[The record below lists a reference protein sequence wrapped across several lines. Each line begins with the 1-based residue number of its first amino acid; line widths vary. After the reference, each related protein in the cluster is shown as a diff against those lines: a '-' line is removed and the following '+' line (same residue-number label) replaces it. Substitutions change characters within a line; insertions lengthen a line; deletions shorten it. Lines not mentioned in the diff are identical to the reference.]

1 MKKNQIQ
8 SVYRLHKMLGEKFGD
23 DALSSRSL
31 ATIMNK
37 KIVIRS
43 KAIQQLSSILKVHPS
58 EFIKDTDIASH
69 FKSFDALKI
78 KYKGKDALI
87 VENLSSED
95 SPFSIEKL
103 YIYPNRRTPYI
114 ENTKN
119 SIPMLTFYVLRGIL
133 DVVFLEGLKKKH
145 AKFKGGDSGAFS
157 NLNKTYFL
165 GNKSKHICIVLVIC
179 SPAGLNLQNLIRSKS
194 KPSPETKN
202 SKNKKPIRE
211 IGYGLS
217 ETSFFEYI

>member
-1 MKKNQIQ
+1 MKKNRIQ
-8 SVYRLHKMLGEKFGD
+8 SVYRLHKMLGEKFGG

-37 KIVIRS
+37 KTVIRS

-69 FKSFDALKI
+69 FKNFDSIKI
-78 KYKGKDALI
+78 KYKSKDALI
-87 VENLSSED
+87 VDNLSSEG
-95 SPFSIEKL
+95 SPFSKEKL

-119 SIPMLTFYVLRGIL
+119 SIPILSFYVLRGIL
-133 DVVFLEGLKKKH
+133 DIVFLEGSKKIH
-145 AKFKGGDSGAFS
+145 TKFKGGDSGEFF
-157 NLNKTYFL
+157 NQGKTYFL

-179 SPAGLNLQNLIRSKS
+179 FPPHSNLQNLIRSKS
-194 KPSPETKN
+194 KPSTET
-202 SKNKKPIRE
+202 KNKKPIRE

-217 ETSFFEYI
+217 DGSHINDF